1 MSENIRIVLA
11 DDHPLM
17 NAGLKMTVGAWE
29 EFEIVGV
36 ASNGR
41 EAVELCRERRPDLA
55 LLDMQMPELSGAEAI
70 RLIRQEFPE
79 IRVVAFTTFD
89 DSETV
94 SQAMDAGCN
103 GFLLKVMEPEKLKA
117 SLLSVASGMN
127 VFDEGALEHLR
138 KSLTGRPAFD
148 FSERELEVLRH
159 VCRGLTNAEIA
170 DRLKLRPGTVKNMIS
185 LLLSKTGCISRAQ
198 LVRYASENRLVE

>member
-1 MSENIRIVLA
+1 MSEKIRIVLA

-17 NAGLKMTVGAWE
+17 NAGLKLTVGAWE

-36 ASNGR
+36 AADGR
-41 EAVELCRERRPDLA
+41 EAVELCRKLKPDLA

-70 RLIRQEFPE
+70 RLIRQELPE
-79 IRVVAFTTFD
+79 TRVVAFTTFD
-89 DSETV
+89 DAETV
-94 SQAMDAGCN
+94 SRAMDAGCH

-138 KSLTGRPAFD
+138 KSLITRPAPE
-148 FSERELEVLRH
+148 FSSRDLEVLGY
-159 VCRGLTNAEIA
+159 VCSGLTNAEIA
-170 DRLKLRPGTVKNMIS
+170 DRLNLRTGTVKNMIS

-198 LVRYASENRLVE
+198 LVKYAAENGLVE